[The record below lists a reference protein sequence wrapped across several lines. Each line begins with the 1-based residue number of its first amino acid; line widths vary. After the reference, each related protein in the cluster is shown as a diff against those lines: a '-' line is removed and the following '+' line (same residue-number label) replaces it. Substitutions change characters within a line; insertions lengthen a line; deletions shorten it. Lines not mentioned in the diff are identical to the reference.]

1 MQIQLRHYLQ
11 LPWLSQPLALPELN
25 FTAHSMKATLL
36 SWALQVPGITEA
48 DRLRQGHHRRGS
60 AELYSRDDVLGQLR
74 TQSAVRDA
82 IRSGVHFSIPLHRGG
97 QRPIQPIQV
106 PNETFCKAA
115 SEQPWGFFEFS
126 GFDLGESWVQA
137 NSEPDTHAEG
147 PEPAVTDAHSCKGQ
161 SAASGS
167 HQAPMLGPRLWSNPA
182 SEVDTDSN
190 KSGAAP
196 LRLQD
201 DMPDEVLLG
210 SSTRVLH
217 VLIASDESS
226 GVPLSGA
233 FVKAACGACLNP
245 RRLEIHHGL
254 TSSHRLC
261 RRAACVLAISRAT

>member
-1 MQIQLRHYLQ
+1 M
-11 LPWLSQPLALPELN
+11 LSCMSRFFGIGHFCVCDLKNFVFPPL
-25 FTAHSMKATLL
+25 K
-36 SWALQVPGITEA
+36 G
-48 DRLRQGHHRRGS
+48 
-60 AELYSRDDVLGQLR
+60 R
-74 TQSAVRDA
+74 TQTALA
-82 IRSGVHFSIPLHRGG
+82 
-97 QRPIQPIQV
+97 
-106 PNETFCKAA
+106 NETFCKAA
-115 SEQPWGFFEFS
+115 SAQPWGFFEFS
-126 GFDLGESWVQA
+126 GSDLGESWVLA
-137 NSEPDTHAEG
+137 HSEPDTHAEG
-147 PEPAVTDAHSCKGQ
+147 PDPAVKDEHSSKVH

-167 HQAPMLGPRLWSNPA
+167 HQPLSRGPRLWSNPA

-190 KSGAAP
+190 KSGAASP
-196 LRLQD
+196 HLHD

-245 RRLEIHHGL
+245 RRLEIHRGL

>member
-1 MQIQLRHYLQ
+1 MRRFAR
-11 LPWLSQPLALPELN
+11 P
-25 FTAHSMKATLL
+25 LL
-36 SWALQVPGITEA
+36 SSHWV
-48 DRLRQGHHRRGS
+48 
-60 AELYSRDDVLGQLR
+60 
-74 TQSAVRDA
+74 
-82 IRSGVHFSIPLHRGG
+82 
-97 QRPIQPIQV
+97 
-106 PNETFCKAA
+106 
-115 SEQPWGFFEFS
+115 FFEFS
-126 GFDLGESWVQA
+126 GSDLGESWVLA

-147 PEPAVTDAHSCKGQ
+147 PDPAVEDAHSSKGQ

-167 HQAPMLGPRLWSNPA
+167 PQPLSLGPRLWSNPA
-182 SEVDTDSN
+182 SELNTDSN
-190 KSGAAP
+190 KSGAAS
-196 LRLQD
+196 LHLQD

-261 RRAACVLAISRAT
+261 RRAACVLAISHAA